1 LYNNKTVS
9 AIVLIAG
16 NSTRFNSTINKNLL
30 EINNKPIF
38 LYSLD
43 ILNSNQYID
52 NILVVI
58 REVDKDLVQASIDKL
73 ERT

>member
-1 LYNNKTVS
+1 MYNNKTVS